1 MKAEKGSLRKIKY
14 PYITDKQCVE
24 LPFKNKSFGKPFG
37 LNTVIRK
44 NKKRIKDI
52 EALPSKDYNQLSFQQ
67 SGSNPISSCDMTAF
81 TVLPIDDIKSTGTPL
96 NLYSTEIQFND
107 KGKVVNLNQQVEDFN
122 YLTKK
127 KPFKQPI

>member
-1 MKAEKGSLRKIKY
+1 
-14 PYITDKQCVE
+14 
-24 LPFKNKSFGKPFG
+24 
-37 LNTVIRK
+37 
-44 NKKRIKDI
+44 
-52 EALPSKDYNQLSFQQ
+52 
-67 SGSNPISSCDMTAF
+67 MTAF

-127 KPFKQPI
+127 KPFKQPIQPMIENYQRRKVYTSQNGRRRRIYAFSQSFNKQKTTK